1 MDIQELILLNSR
13 EVRANSNLMAIY
25 INAFEEQFGYRPNCA
40 GCTFNSDFQKLK
52 NTFLN
57 MSNITTINT
66 IKMENTFQLRQVK
79 GDILTYKENGRTVR
93 QYDNRMTEE
102 FAVGFLSNGTEEQIE
117 ERKKLFK
124 KLPKGL
130 KKIQEEVQEVGPKQT
145 KAKALKSN
153 K

>member
-25 INAFEEQFGYRPNCA
+25 INAFEKQFGYRPNCA